1 MSDKTIQNT
10 TVGTVQP
17 GALTAI
23 ARKEDFLQHLQD
35 FLDTHKTEKWCVAAI
50 DVEHFRLY
58 NELYGTEQGNTL
70 LNTLASHL
78 LDYQKTSGCPVGYW
92 GNDDFFLCLPDDRVQ
107 QQDIVITLQTCVS
120 PNHQDVTFFLALG
133 LCPVSEHPEADAAT
147 LCNYAQIAVM
157 NPDHSGSGIHRFA
170 PAMLDSLKAQQ
181 QLLSELEHAL
191 DNHEFTFFLQPKCNS
206 MTRAIVGMEA
216 LVRWNHPT
224 RGCVQPSEFMPLLES
239 TGLISRLD
247 QYIWEAVC
255 QTLQKW
261 QASGSNLVPVSVN
274 VSVVDIVNLDVPQ
287 IFSDLVEKYQLEPK
301 LLLAEI
307 TETMLAENS
316 SVVEN
321 AIQGLHR
328 KGFSVMMDD
337 FGSGYSSLN
346 MLKDTNVD
354 AIKLDMKLIDMNQ
367 QNHSKGVQI
376 VESVINMAHRLNLPI
391 IAEGVE
397 TPEQVSMLQAAD
409 CLYTQGYYFFKPM
422 PVENAEKLLAQPNNA
437 DYWDI
442 RRDLMRR
449 DHRTA
454 AEDPDSEKTAL
465 ALQAYQIFTDNLL
478 EVSLLNLVTGTY
490 RVIKRDARLP
500 GADLAK
506 EEDFTTFCDR
516 LVNEK
521 VVHPD
526 DAEMFQEQV
535 DLPLLQDALFHS
547 QQPEFYRFRKQ
558 MANQFVWITM
568 EVLPCRGCC
577 AQNPWATVLMR
588 EDAQANQLSE
598 ELDFSYSHDTLTGL
612 ANRSK
617 YESDLR
623 ELQYSDYDSMV
634 CTYIDVVGLHEVNDH
649 LGHRSGD
656 NLLCTIAN
664 AARKFF
670 VSSRIYRVGGDEFVV
685 LTPNLPPYDVW
696 TASDRMRVFLRE
708 KDCEIS
714 VGIQNTNNLR
724 KLEAA
729 VNKAEQAMQQDKLA
743 YYGRNGQERQ
753 LKGLNEKLERT
764 LTQKRDAEHFLRV
777 LAPKYRSVYVVN
789 LQDDSARP
797 IIIPDFFQKILDTS
811 GGSFRAVITAYR
823 DQYVVPESHDAFN
836 SVLDY
841 SFVRSKVL
849 SGEIVEV
856 HYTRTDGAPYTLK
869 ITPYS
874 SSGSHIHET
883 IWIFA
888 DDTATLTPPR
898 RKLKNNRNS
907 VKQQKS
913 TVPAGTVL
921 FCCFRFNLCPEVFR
935 VLALGGL
942 AGNGLHHQRLIL
954 AVGHAVPLVGAA
966 QHLDLCLAFL
976 DQFGD
981 HQRQEILTLERVGR
995 QICVQPC
1002 GKAVLCLVQ
1011 EALAKAPQVHADR
1024 GITRQVG
1031 PACAAVLG
1039 VVHAVCIGLDA
1050 GALGHAVQGA
1060 VRVGHAHAA
1069 GHAAVLR
1076 HCVAEQV
1083 AHHAVVV
1090 IAAVLVG
1097 GQVIVHHPER
1107 LGAVVVIGI
1116 DHRKG
1121 AVNEVLGG
1129 QHGVAGAPG
1138 LDPAFRHGVACGQLF
1153 QLLESV
1159 FHVHGLRHT
1168 VADGGLEGLLDLM
1181 LDDKDHGLEACAA
1194 GVVERIIHDDL
1205 SVGAHRVDL
1214 LHAAVTAAHTC
1225 RHHDQYRFVHNKFLL
1240 CFANTACAVGIP
1252 RFYYTPFALPE
1263 QVQRGRRRPFCGAAH
1278 SFASVN
1284 FQNMQFILVKVLFL
1298 VLLSCI
1304 LASLNASFTCQFP
1317 VLLVKKH
1324 FPIIKKEGYSHE
1336 RSRHQAFPALL
1347 PPDAAGLDPHRQL
1360 HPACGGLCVQLAHL
1374 PQQHHA
1380 VHHGGRYQ
1388 GPLRLGGAGRSGG
1401 HGVHRDRPAG
1411 HHLPHPGAGQ
1421 LFRLPHPAG
1430 RRAVRADHPAPLRP
1444 QGAQQCGLCLPHGG
1458 LHRRR
1463 DLRGQPAAVLC
1474 HLHPRLA
1481 GLQRRV
1487 RAADEARQGT
1497 GRKERTAHPER
1508 GRLTFS
1514 YFSPINAAEAPV
1526 PTGTGASA
1534 ALFMSLYQA
1543 L

>member
-58 NELYGTEQGNTL
+58 NELYGTEQGDTL

-422 PVENAEKLLAQPNNA
+422 PIENAEKLLAQPNNA

-535 DLPLLQDALFHS
+535 DLPLLQD
-547 QQPEFYRFRKQ
+547 
-558 MANQFVWITM
+558 
-568 EVLPCRGCC
+568 
-577 AQNPWATVLMR
+577 
-588 EDAQANQLSE
+588 
-598 ELDFSYSHDTLTGL
+598 TLTGL

-670 VSSRIYRVGGDEFVV
+670 VSSRIYHVGGDEFVV
-685 LTPNLPPYDVW
+685 LTPNLPPYDAW

-764 LTQKRDAEHFLRV
+764 LTQKRDTEHFLRV

-789 LQDDSARP
+789 LQDDSVRP

-836 SVLDY
+836 RVLDY

-874 SSGSHIHET
+874 SNGSHIHET

-907 VKQQKS
+907 VK
-913 TVPAGTVL
+913 
-921 FCCFRFNLCPEVFR
+921 
-935 VLALGGL
+935 
-942 AGNGLHHQRLIL
+942 
-954 AVGHAVPLVGAA
+954 
-966 QHLDLCLAFL
+966 
-976 DQFGD
+976 
-981 HQRQEILTLERVGR
+981 
-995 QICVQPC
+995 
-1002 GKAVLCLVQ
+1002 
-1011 EALAKAPQVHADR
+1011 
-1024 GITRQVG
+1024 
-1031 PACAAVLG
+1031 
-1039 VVHAVCIGLDA
+1039 
-1050 GALGHAVQGA
+1050 
-1060 VRVGHAHAA
+1060 
-1069 GHAAVLR
+1069 
-1076 HCVAEQV
+1076 
-1083 AHHAVVV
+1083 
-1090 IAAVLVG
+1090 
-1097 GQVIVHHPER
+1097 
-1107 LGAVVVIGI
+1107 
-1116 DHRKG
+1116 
-1121 AVNEVLGG
+1121 
-1129 QHGVAGAPG
+1129 
-1138 LDPAFRHGVACGQLF
+1138 
-1153 QLLESV
+1153 
-1159 FHVHGLRHT
+1159 
-1168 VADGGLEGLLDLM
+1168 
-1181 LDDKDHGLEACAA
+1181 
-1194 GVVERIIHDDL
+1194 
-1205 SVGAHRVDL
+1205 
-1214 LHAAVTAAHTC
+1214 
-1225 RHHDQYRFVHNKFLL
+1225 
-1240 CFANTACAVGIP
+1240 
-1252 RFYYTPFALPE
+1252 
-1263 QVQRGRRRPFCGAAH
+1263 
-1278 SFASVN
+1278 
-1284 FQNMQFILVKVLFL
+1284 
-1298 VLLSCI
+1298 
-1304 LASLNASFTCQFP
+1304 
-1317 VLLVKKH
+1317 
-1324 FPIIKKEGYSHE
+1324 
-1336 RSRHQAFPALL
+1336 
-1347 PPDAAGLDPHRQL
+1347 
-1360 HPACGGLCVQLAHL
+1360 
-1374 PQQHHA
+1374 
-1380 VHHGGRYQ
+1380 
-1388 GPLRLGGAGRSGG
+1388 
-1401 HGVHRDRPAG
+1401 
-1411 HHLPHPGAGQ
+1411 
-1421 LFRLPHPAG
+1421 
-1430 RRAVRADHPAPLRP
+1430 
-1444 QGAQQCGLCLPHGG
+1444 
-1458 LHRRR
+1458 
-1463 DLRGQPAAVLC
+1463 
-1474 HLHPRLA
+1474 
-1481 GLQRRV
+1481 
-1487 RAADEARQGT
+1487 
-1497 GRKERTAHPER
+1497 
-1508 GRLTFS
+1508 
-1514 YFSPINAAEAPV
+1514 
-1526 PTGTGASA
+1526 
-1534 ALFMSLYQA
+1534 
-1543 L
+1543 

>member
-1 MSDKTIQNT
+1 MSEELKLNEN
-10 TVGTVQP
+10 VSAPQP
-17 GALTAI
+17 DALARI
-23 ARKEDFLQHLQD
+23 ARKDDFLQQLQE
-35 FLDTHKTEKWCVAAI
+35 FLAQHKGENWCVAAI
-50 DVEHFRLY
+50 DLEHFKLY
-58 NELYGTEQGNTL
+58 TELYGAPQARNLMLSLAAL
-70 LNTLASHL
+70 LLEHSKVTGS
-78 LDYQKTSGCPVGYW
+78 PVGYF
-92 GNDDFFLCLPDDRVQ
+92 GSDDFVLCLPDDKEQ
-107 QQDIVITLQTCVS
+107 QLAIISQLQTCVNS
-120 PNHQDVTFFLALG
+120 HRQDVTSFLSFG
-133 LCPVSEHPEADAAT
+133 VCPVAEHPDADVQT
-147 LCNYAQIAVM
+147 LCSYAQIASVD
-157 NPDHSGSGIHRFA
+157 PSPAVGGVHRFT
-170 PAMLDSLKAQQ
+170 PTMLSRIKEQR
-181 QLLSELEHAL
+181 QLLSELEHGL
-191 DNHEFTFFLQPKCNS
+191 KNHEFCFFLQPKCNS

-224 RGCVQPSEFMPLLES
+224 RGCVQPSEFMPLLEN
-239 TGLISRLD
+239 TGLITRLD

-367 QNHSKGVQI
+367 QNRSKGVQI

-422 PVENAEKLLAQPNNA
+422 PIENAEKLLAQPNNA
-437 DYWDI
+437 DYWDM

-500 GADLAK
+500 SADLAK

-535 DLPLLQDALFHS
+535 DLPLLQDTLFHS

-558 MANQFVWITM
+558 VANQFVWITM

-729 VNKAEQAMQQDKLA
+729 VNKSEQAMQQDKLA

-777 LAPKYRSVYVVN
+777 LAPKYRGVYVVN
-789 LQDDSARP
+789 LQEDSVRP
-797 IIIPDFFQKILDTS
+797 IILPDFFQKILDTS

-823 DQYVVPESHDAFN
+823 DQYVVPEFHDAFN

-856 HYTRTDGAPYTLK
+856 HYTRADGAPYTLK

-888 DDTATLTPPR
+888 DDTATLTPPPT
-898 RKLKNNRNS
+898 
-907 VKQQKS
+907 Q
-913 TVPAGTVL
+913 
-921 FCCFRFNLCPEVFR
+921 
-935 VLALGGL
+935 
-942 AGNGLHHQRLIL
+942 
-954 AVGHAVPLVGAA
+954 
-966 QHLDLCLAFL
+966 
-976 DQFGD
+976 
-981 HQRQEILTLERVGR
+981 
-995 QICVQPC
+995 
-1002 GKAVLCLVQ
+1002 
-1011 EALAKAPQVHADR
+1011 
-1024 GITRQVG
+1024 
-1031 PACAAVLG
+1031 
-1039 VVHAVCIGLDA
+1039 
-1050 GALGHAVQGA
+1050 
-1060 VRVGHAHAA
+1060 
-1069 GHAAVLR
+1069 
-1076 HCVAEQV
+1076 
-1083 AHHAVVV
+1083 
-1090 IAAVLVG
+1090 
-1097 GQVIVHHPER
+1097 
-1107 LGAVVVIGI
+1107 
-1116 DHRKG
+1116 
-1121 AVNEVLGG
+1121 
-1129 QHGVAGAPG
+1129 
-1138 LDPAFRHGVACGQLF
+1138 
-1153 QLLESV
+1153 
-1159 FHVHGLRHT
+1159 
-1168 VADGGLEGLLDLM
+1168 
-1181 LDDKDHGLEACAA
+1181 
-1194 GVVERIIHDDL
+1194 
-1205 SVGAHRVDL
+1205 
-1214 LHAAVTAAHTC
+1214 
-1225 RHHDQYRFVHNKFLL
+1225 
-1240 CFANTACAVGIP
+1240 
-1252 RFYYTPFALPE
+1252 
-1263 QVQRGRRRPFCGAAH
+1263 
-1278 SFASVN
+1278 
-1284 FQNMQFILVKVLFL
+1284 
-1298 VLLSCI
+1298 
-1304 LASLNASFTCQFP
+1304 
-1317 VLLVKKH
+1317 
-1324 FPIIKKEGYSHE
+1324 IKKQS
-1336 RSRHQAFPALL
+1336 
-1347 PPDAAGLDPHRQL
+1347 
-1360 HPACGGLCVQLAHL
+1360 
-1374 PQQHHA
+1374 
-1380 VHHGGRYQ
+1380 
-1388 GPLRLGGAGRSGG
+1388 
-1401 HGVHRDRPAG
+1401 
-1411 HHLPHPGAGQ
+1411 
-1421 LFRLPHPAG
+1421 
-1430 RRAVRADHPAPLRP
+1430 
-1444 QGAQQCGLCLPHGG
+1444 
-1458 LHRRR
+1458 
-1463 DLRGQPAAVLC
+1463 
-1474 HLHPRLA
+1474 
-1481 GLQRRV
+1481 
-1487 RAADEARQGT
+1487 
-1497 GRKERTAHPER
+1497 
-1508 GRLTFS
+1508 
-1514 YFSPINAAEAPV
+1514 
-1526 PTGTGASA
+1526 
-1534 ALFMSLYQA
+1534 
-1543 L
+1543 

>member
-58 NELYGTEQGNTL
+58 NELYGTEQGDTL

-422 PVENAEKLLAQPNNA
+422 PIENAEKLLAQPNNA

-535 DLPLLQDALFHS
+535 DLPLLQDTLFHS

-764 LTQKRDAEHFLRV
+764 LTQKRDTEHFLRV

-789 LQDDSARP
+789 LQDDSVRP

-823 DQYVVPESHDAFN
+823 DQYVVPESRDAFN
-836 SVLDY
+836 RVLDY

-888 DDTATLTPPR
+888 DDTATLTPPQ

-995 QICVQPC
+995 QVCVQPC
-1002 GKAVLCLVQ
+1002 GKAILGLVQ

-1039 VVHAVCIGLDA
+1039 VVHAVCIGFDA

-1076 HCVAEQV
+1076 HRVAEQV

-1107 LGAVVVIGI
+1107 LGAVVVIGV
-1116 DHRKG
+1116 DHRKR
-1121 AVNEVLGG
+1121 AVDEVLGG

-1159 FHVHGLRHT
+1159 FHVHGLGHP
-1168 VADGGLEGLLDLM
+1168 VADGGLEGILDLV
-1181 LDDKDHGLEACAA
+1181 LDDKDHRLKAGPACIVK
-1194 GVVERIIHDDL
+1194 GIIHDDL
-1205 SVGAHRVDL
+1205 AVGAHRVDL
-1214 LHAAVTAAHTC
+1214 LHTAVTAAHTC

-1240 CFANTACAVGIP
+1240 CFASTACAVGIS
-1252 RFYYTPFALPE
+1252 RFYYTLFALPE

-1304 LASLNASFTCQFP
+1304 LASLSASFTCQFS

-1347 PPDAAGLDPHRQL
+1347 PPDAAGLDPHRQR
-1360 HPACGGLCVQLAHL
+1360 HPACGGL
-1374 PQQHHA
+1374 
-1380 VHHGGRYQ
+1380 
-1388 GPLRLGGAGRSGG
+1388 
-1401 HGVHRDRPAG
+1401 
-1411 HHLPHPGAGQ
+1411 
-1421 LFRLPHPAG
+1421 
-1430 RRAVRADHPAPLRP
+1430 
-1444 QGAQQCGLCLPHGG
+1444 
-1458 LHRRR
+1458 
-1463 DLRGQPAAVLC
+1463 
-1474 HLHPRLA
+1474 
-1481 GLQRRV
+1481 
-1487 RAADEARQGT
+1487 
-1497 GRKERTAHPER
+1497 
-1508 GRLTFS
+1508 
-1514 YFSPINAAEAPV
+1514 
-1526 PTGTGASA
+1526 
-1534 ALFMSLYQA
+1534 
-1543 L
+1543 

>member
-1 MSDKTIQNT
+1 MSDKTIQNA

-58 NELYGTEQGNTL
+58 NELYGTEQGNAL

-78 LDYQKTSGCPVGYW
+78 LDYQKTSGRPVGYW

-107 QQDIVITLQTCVS
+107 QQDIVITLQTCVN
-120 PNHQDVTFFLALG
+120 PNHQGVTFFLALG
-133 LCPVSEHPEADAAT
+133 LCPVSEHPEADAAA

-181 QLLSELEHAL
+181 LLLSELEHAL

-239 TGLISRLD
+239 TGLITRLD

-255 QTLQKW
+255 QMLQKW

-422 PVENAEKLLAQPNNA
+422 PIENAEKLLAQPNNA
-437 DYWDI
+437 DYWDM

-500 GADLAK
+500 SADLAK

-535 DLPLLQDALFHS
+535 DLPLLQDTLFHS

-558 MANQFVWITM
+558 VANQFVWITM

-612 ANRSK
+612 LNRSLF
-617 YESDLR
+617 ETDLR
-623 ELQYSDYDSMV
+623 TLQASEYDSMV
-634 CTYIDVVGLHEVNDH
+634 CTYIDVVGLHEINNH

-656 NLLCTIAN
+656 AMLCFIAN

-670 VSSRIYRVGGDEFVV
+670 VSSRIYRIGGDEFVI
-685 LTPNLPPYDVW
+685 LTPNQPPYSVW
-696 TASDRMRVFLRE
+696 VAVDKMRAFLRE
-708 KDCEIS
+708 KEYEIS
-714 VGIQNTNNLR
+714 VGIQSTNDLHRLDDAMNQA
-724 KLEAA
+724 EAA
-729 VNKAEQAMQQDKLA
+729 MRQDKQA
-743 YYGRNGQERQ
+743 YYARNGQERQ
-753 LKGLNEKLERT
+753 LRGLNEKLEQT
-764 LTQKRDAEHFLRV
+764 LTEKRDAEHFLRV
-777 LAPKYRSVYVVN
+777 LAPKYKSVFVVD
-789 LQDDSARP
+789 LKTDRMRGV
-797 IIIPDFFQKILDTS
+797 IVPDYFQKILDTS
-811 GGSFRAVITAYR
+811 GGSFLAVLQQYR
-823 DQYVVPESHDAFN
+823 DTQVQPACRESLADL
-836 SVLDY
+836 LDY
-841 SFVRSKVL
+841 NYIRSKVL
-849 SGEIVEV
+849 TGDIVE
-856 HYTRTDGAPYTLK
+856 HTYKKTDDTTFRVK
-869 ITPYS
+869 VTPYS
-874 SSGSHIHET
+874 KSGTHIDET
-883 IWIFA
+883 IWIFSCEDPA
-888 DDTATLTPPR
+888 LTPPQT
-898 RKLKNNRNS
+898 K
-907 VKQQKS
+907 
-913 TVPAGTVL
+913 
-921 FCCFRFNLCPEVFR
+921 
-935 VLALGGL
+935 
-942 AGNGLHHQRLIL
+942 
-954 AVGHAVPLVGAA
+954 
-966 QHLDLCLAFL
+966 
-976 DQFGD
+976 
-981 HQRQEILTLERVGR
+981 
-995 QICVQPC
+995 
-1002 GKAVLCLVQ
+1002 
-1011 EALAKAPQVHADR
+1011 
-1024 GITRQVG
+1024 
-1031 PACAAVLG
+1031 
-1039 VVHAVCIGLDA
+1039 
-1050 GALGHAVQGA
+1050 
-1060 VRVGHAHAA
+1060 
-1069 GHAAVLR
+1069 
-1076 HCVAEQV
+1076 
-1083 AHHAVVV
+1083 
-1090 IAAVLVG
+1090 
-1097 GQVIVHHPER
+1097 
-1107 LGAVVVIGI
+1107 
-1116 DHRKG
+1116 
-1121 AVNEVLGG
+1121 
-1129 QHGVAGAPG
+1129 
-1138 LDPAFRHGVACGQLF
+1138 
-1153 QLLESV
+1153 
-1159 FHVHGLRHT
+1159 
-1168 VADGGLEGLLDLM
+1168 
-1181 LDDKDHGLEACAA
+1181 
-1194 GVVERIIHDDL
+1194 
-1205 SVGAHRVDL
+1205 
-1214 LHAAVTAAHTC
+1214 
-1225 RHHDQYRFVHNKFLL
+1225 
-1240 CFANTACAVGIP
+1240 
-1252 RFYYTPFALPE
+1252 
-1263 QVQRGRRRPFCGAAH
+1263 
-1278 SFASVN
+1278 
-1284 FQNMQFILVKVLFL
+1284 
-1298 VLLSCI
+1298 
-1304 LASLNASFTCQFP
+1304 
-1317 VLLVKKH
+1317 
-1324 FPIIKKEGYSHE
+1324 
-1336 RSRHQAFPALL
+1336 
-1347 PPDAAGLDPHRQL
+1347 
-1360 HPACGGLCVQLAHL
+1360 
-1374 PQQHHA
+1374 
-1380 VHHGGRYQ
+1380 
-1388 GPLRLGGAGRSGG
+1388 
-1401 HGVHRDRPAG
+1401 
-1411 HHLPHPGAGQ
+1411 
-1421 LFRLPHPAG
+1421 
-1430 RRAVRADHPAPLRP
+1430 
-1444 QGAQQCGLCLPHGG
+1444 
-1458 LHRRR
+1458 
-1463 DLRGQPAAVLC
+1463 
-1474 HLHPRLA
+1474 
-1481 GLQRRV
+1481 
-1487 RAADEARQGT
+1487 
-1497 GRKERTAHPER
+1497 
-1508 GRLTFS
+1508 
-1514 YFSPINAAEAPV
+1514 
-1526 PTGTGASA
+1526 
-1534 ALFMSLYQA
+1534 
-1543 L
+1543 

>member
-58 NELYGTEQGNTL
+58 NELYGTEQGDTL

-422 PVENAEKLLAQPNNA
+422 PIENAEKLLAQPNNA

-500 GADLAK
+500 GAELAK

-535 DLPLLQDALFHS
+535 DLPLLQDTLFHS

-577 AQNPWATVLMR
+577 AQNPWATVVVR
-588 EDAQANQLSE
+588 EDAQADHLSE

-612 ANRSK
+612 ANRSR
-617 YESDLR
+617 YEADLR
-623 ELQYSDYDSMV
+623 ELPNSGYESVV
-634 CTYIDVVGLHEVNDH
+634 CTYIDVVGMHEVNEH

-656 NLLCTIAN
+656 TLLCCLAN

-670 VSSRIYRVGGDEFVV
+670 ATSRVYRIGSDEFVI
-685 LTPNLPPYDVW
+685 LTPNEPPYSVW
-696 TASDRMRVFLRE
+696 STADRMRAFLKE
-708 KDCEIS
+708 KDYAIS
-714 VGIQNTNNLR
+714 VGIQQTTDLR
-724 KLEAA
+724 HLDEAVAKAEAA
-729 VNKAEQAMQQDKLA
+729 MRQDRQA
-743 YYGRNGQERQ
+743 YYDHNGRARQ
-753 LKGLNEKLERT
+753 LEGLNEKMERT
-764 LTQKRDAEHFLRV
+764 LQEKRDAEHFLKV
-777 LAPKYRSVYVVN
+777 LAPKYKTVIVVDLQEDTVRPVIVPDYFQSV
-789 LQDDSARP
+789 
-797 IIIPDFFQKILDTS
+797 LDTC
-811 GGSFRAVITAYR
+811 GGSFRAALTNYR
-823 DQYVVPESHDAFN
+823 DTLVAPEDRENFAKLFDFG
-836 SVLDY
+836 L
-841 SFVRSKVL
+841 VRSTVFSSNLLEHRYRK
-849 SGEIVEV
+849 
-856 HYTRTDGAPYTLK
+856 TDGRSFC
-869 ITPYS
+869 IRVTPYS
-874 SSGSHIHET
+874 RSGSHINEVL
-883 IWIFA
+883 WIFA
-888 DDTATLTPPR
+888 DED
-898 RKLKNNRNS
+898 
-907 VKQQKS
+907 
-913 TVPAGTVL
+913 
-921 FCCFRFNLCPEVFR
+921 
-935 VLALGGL
+935 
-942 AGNGLHHQRLIL
+942 
-954 AVGHAVPLVGAA
+954 
-966 QHLDLCLAFL
+966 
-976 DQFGD
+976 
-981 HQRQEILTLERVGR
+981 
-995 QICVQPC
+995 
-1002 GKAVLCLVQ
+1002 
-1011 EALAKAPQVHADR
+1011 
-1024 GITRQVG
+1024 
-1031 PACAAVLG
+1031 
-1039 VVHAVCIGLDA
+1039 
-1050 GALGHAVQGA
+1050 
-1060 VRVGHAHAA
+1060 
-1069 GHAAVLR
+1069 
-1076 HCVAEQV
+1076 
-1083 AHHAVVV
+1083 
-1090 IAAVLVG
+1090 
-1097 GQVIVHHPER
+1097 
-1107 LGAVVVIGI
+1107 
-1116 DHRKG
+1116 
-1121 AVNEVLGG
+1121 
-1129 QHGVAGAPG
+1129 
-1138 LDPAFRHGVACGQLF
+1138 
-1153 QLLESV
+1153 
-1159 FHVHGLRHT
+1159 
-1168 VADGGLEGLLDLM
+1168 
-1181 LDDKDHGLEACAA
+1181 
-1194 GVVERIIHDDL
+1194 VE
-1205 SVGAHRVDL
+1205 
-1214 LHAAVTAAHTC
+1214 
-1225 RHHDQYRFVHNKFLL
+1225 
-1240 CFANTACAVGIP
+1240 
-1252 RFYYTPFALPE
+1252 
-1263 QVQRGRRRPFCGAAH
+1263 
-1278 SFASVN
+1278 
-1284 FQNMQFILVKVLFL
+1284 
-1298 VLLSCI
+1298 
-1304 LASLNASFTCQFP
+1304 
-1317 VLLVKKH
+1317 
-1324 FPIIKKEGYSHE
+1324 
-1336 RSRHQAFPALL
+1336 
-1347 PPDAAGLDPHRQL
+1347 
-1360 HPACGGLCVQLAHL
+1360 
-1374 PQQHHA
+1374 
-1380 VHHGGRYQ
+1380 
-1388 GPLRLGGAGRSGG
+1388 
-1401 HGVHRDRPAG
+1401 
-1411 HHLPHPGAGQ
+1411 
-1421 LFRLPHPAG
+1421 
-1430 RRAVRADHPAPLRP
+1430 
-1444 QGAQQCGLCLPHGG
+1444 
-1458 LHRRR
+1458 
-1463 DLRGQPAAVLC
+1463 
-1474 HLHPRLA
+1474 
-1481 GLQRRV
+1481 
-1487 RAADEARQGT
+1487 
-1497 GRKERTAHPER
+1497 
-1508 GRLTFS
+1508 
-1514 YFSPINAAEAPV
+1514 
-1526 PTGTGASA
+1526 
-1534 ALFMSLYQA
+1534 
-1543 L
+1543 